1 LQDWPYDPH
10 RDRAS
15 TALDCTVAAA
25 GLIMR
30 FYGREAD
37 CPKSAFVEACG
48 HLRPLCPILY
58 KSTIVSPEKRGLL
71 GAPQIHLSPVRPST
85 QRFHH
90 YFGSYFGSQK
100 PIQSP

>member
-1 LQDWPYDPH
+1 MPGLQDWPYDPH

-15 TALDCTVAAA
+15 TALDGTVAAA

-30 FYGREAD
+30 FHGREAD

-48 HLRPLCPILY
+48 DLRPLGPILY
-58 KSTIVSPEKRGLL
+58 KSTIVSPEKRVWLA
-71 GAPQIHLSPVRPST
+71 APQIHLSPVRRST

-90 YFGSYFGSQK
+90 YVGSQK

>member
-1 LQDWPYDPH
+1 MPGLQDWPYDPH

-30 FYGREAD
+30 FHGREAD
-37 CPKSAFVEACG
+37 CPKRALVEACG
-48 HLRPLCPILY
+48 DLRPLCPVLY
-58 KSTIVSPEKRGLL
+58 KSTIVSPEKRALP
-71 GAPQIHLSPVRPST
+71 GAPLIDLSPVRPST

-90 YFGSYFGSQK
+90 YVGSQK